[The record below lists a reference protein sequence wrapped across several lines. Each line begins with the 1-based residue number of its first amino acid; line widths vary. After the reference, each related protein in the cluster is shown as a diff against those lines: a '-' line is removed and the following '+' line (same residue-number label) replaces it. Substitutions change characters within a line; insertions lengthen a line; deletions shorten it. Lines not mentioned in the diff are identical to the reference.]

1 MVVYVK
7 KFIILLII
15 LLFPFSVLAY
25 SNYIIPGGQSLG
37 IEVNNNGVIV
47 IGFYRVN
54 GRLNSN
60 NLRVGDVI
68 VKVNSSSVSSIDELL
83 DCIEKYIINNRV
95 SITIKRDDRFI
106 DKELELEMVNGV
118 YKTGLYVK
126 DSIIGIGT
134 LSYIDPSTKIYGALG
149 HEIIESTSNRLI
161 EVKTGS
167 IFKTSITT
175 IDKSVNGVAGTK
187 NARFYNNINYGSVV
201 KNTNKGI
208 YGFYTGDISGYDSL
222 EVGSYNDIKLGIAYI
237 KTVISG
243 EDVMTYEIEI
253 DRVNNN
259 DTKNIHFRI
268 LNEDLIEKTGG
279 IVQGMS
285 GSPIIQGNKIIGAV
299 THVVVDNPIMGYGIL
314 ITNMLSEGDKLL
326 DN

>member
-1 MVVYVK
+1 MR
-7 KFIILLII
+7 KFIILLLL
-15 LLFPFSVLAY
+15 LLFPFNTLAY

-54 GRLNSN
+54 GKLNTN

-68 VKVNSSSVSSIDELL
+68 VKVNDSSVSSIDELL
-83 DCIEKYIINNRV
+83 DGIENYIINNKIN
-95 SITIKRDDRFI
+95 ITIKRDNKLI

-134 LSYIDPSTKIYGALG
+134 LSYIDPTTKIYGALG

-175 IDKSVNGVAGTK
+175 IDKSINGVAGTK
-187 NARFYNNINYGSVV
+187 NARFYNNINYGSVI

-208 YGFYTGDISGYDSL
+208 YGFYTGDISNYDTL
-222 EVGSYNDIKLGIAYI
+222 EVGTYNDIKLGIAYI
-237 KTVISG
+237 KTVVSG

-253 DRVNNN
+253 DRVNSN
-259 DTKNIHFRI
+259 DTKNIHFKI

-285 GSPIIQGNKIIGAV
+285 GSPIIQDNKIIGAV
-299 THVVVDNPIMGYGIL
+299 THVVVDNPTTGYGIL

>member
-1 MVVYVK
+1 MK